1 MDDNRIT
8 NEKVINNMAWR
19 FGERMLAQLT
29 TFIVSVVLARLL
41 SASDFGNV
49 ALLMVFIDIANVFV
63 VQGFA
68 SSLVQKKDADNR
80 DFSSIFFFSLFIS
93 IIAYVLAYTLAPFLA
108 IIGDDSLP
116 ALFRVLS
123 LRIPLAAINSVQH
136 SYVQRNLLFKK
147 FFFMTL
153 IGTVISAVIGIY
165 MAFAGYGAWAIVG
178 QYLTNSLCDTVV
190 LWFTIGWRQLFV
202 MDIVGLGPSTCYL
215 RKIDNFFC
223 GNNVFNTGSRI
234 LRTRTKN
241 ARNTRDEYRHN
252 N

>member
-80 DFSSIFFFSLFIS
+80 D
-93 IIAYVLAYTLAPFLA
+93 
-108 IIGDDSLP
+108 
-116 ALFRVLS
+116 
-123 LRIPLAAINSVQH
+123 
-136 SYVQRNLLFKK
+136 
-147 FFFMTL
+147 
-153 IGTVISAVIGIY
+153 
-165 MAFAGYGAWAIVG
+165 
-178 QYLTNSLCDTVV
+178 
-190 LWFTIGWRQLFV
+190 
-202 MDIVGLGPSTCYL
+202 
-215 RKIDNFFC
+215 
-223 GNNVFNTGSRI
+223 
-234 LRTRTKN
+234 
-241 ARNTRDEYRHN
+241 
-252 N
+252 